1 MKLQNNMITKVL
13 VAQKAL
19 LTLLTNCKNMNERL
33 IEIDKNMDKM
43 EQCSCPTC
51 IKIASILE

>member
-1 MKLQNNMITKVL
+1 
-13 VAQKAL
+13 
-19 LTLLTNCKNMNERL
+19 MNERL